1 MKATWRKCTAK
12 WPSWSCLVTNT
23 SSNST
28 RWAFLTI
35 TSTSSNYQVSFPYN
49 HQHIIKLYQV
59 SFPYNHTTYKP
70 LGFIKLHFLLVFIHF
85 YQNQNIIY
93 IILQCNS
100 CVKLCCINGSLYKRS
115 STNIWICITF
125 PPQLFETKL
134 DACSLLSELG
144 LRYYCFVGICVHV
157 VIMDYIMFA
166 RL

>member
-1 MKATWRKCTAK
+1 MSLFTLQVAIKIIDKTRLDEGNLKKVYREVTIMKLL
-12 WPSWSCLVTNT
+12 S
-23 SSNST
+23 
-28 RWAFLTI
+28 
-35 TSTSSNYQVSFPYN
+35 